1 MRGRCQNPRLNF
13 VDVTLKTIQLAQN
26 GPGVMESM
34 RSAALTVLTISDLH
48 FPLLF
53 TVTGEGERGIGSK
66 NHLRFDWRQTRSRSC
81 FWTLGKILI
90 LWEVMQDNIHL
101 AKTAFWP
108 NPALVDINPR
118 SLEPP
123 PSK

>member
-13 VDVTLKTIQLAQN
+13 VDATLKTIQLAQN

-53 TVTGEGERGIGSK
+53 TVTGEGERGVGSK
-66 NHLRFDWRQTRSRSC
+66 NRLRFDWRQTTVFTRVV
-81 FWTLGKILI
+81 G
-90 LWEVMQDNIHL
+90 
-101 AKTAFWP
+101 
-108 NPALVDINPR
+108 
-118 SLEPP
+118 
-123 PSK
+123 